1 MLSKS
6 YIISVSSNTSL
17 EIQDKSREE
26 KEEQQI
32 NKFQIDFKFTVLSVQ
47 RVPKVRLVKI
57 KKTNFFIYVKWR
69 NAGRL
74 TI

>member
-17 EIQDKSREE
+17 KIQEKSREE
-26 KEEQQI
+26 NEEQQI
-32 NKFQIDFKFTVLSVQ
+32 NDFKFTVLPVQ
-47 RVPKVRLVKI
+47 RVLKVRLVKI
-57 KKTNFFIYVKWR
+57 KKSKVFIYVKWR

>member
-17 EIQDKSREE
+17 EIQEKSREE
-26 KEEQQI
+26 NEEQQI
-32 NKFQIDFKFTVLSVQ
+32 NDFKFTVLPVQ
-47 RVPKVRLVKI
+47 RVLKVRLVKI
-57 KKTNFFIYVKWR
+57 KKSKVFIYVKWR